1 MKKIIVWLLMLSL
14 GATTSSEIQTN
25 DKSIMDESDY
35 AYLSLTYTSLNSEAT
50 NFNEQRTTSFYL
62 YDLKTN
68 KLKEIYTYVGACEY
82 PVGVVDYKNA
92 KVYYSVWGD
101 PSDASAG
108 DKLQVYDIKTGKIN
122 DITNYHHVFNELD
135 WYNNALYGI
144 VGGKESN
151 GVVQLAKID
160 PTTGEIQPIFSNNTD
175 SVYLDFSIDH
185 NTGEIIT
192 TWYSDFARRRM
203 DVNQE
208 NGKITPCPFFISS
221 VDTSDF
227 SLQSV
232 IYTFSDTPY
241 SSLFDNYG
249 ADADSSEVWETAN
262 NLEVSNVSRLNDDIL
277 LFIGR
282 ESVLDQQAKLM
293 MLNITDKTTS
303 EIQIPGVAT
312 YYSFVV
318 SPDQQT
324 IFANL
329 QLQDGTQGVFS
340 YNIQTQELKKLFD
353 INEVLKDF
361 SGNKSVTPTT
371 MQIIIQ

>member
-1 MKKIIVWLLMLSL
+1 M
-14 GATTSSEIQTN
+14 
-25 DKSIMDESDY
+25 
-35 AYLSLTYTSLNSEAT
+35 
-50 NFNEQRTTSFYL
+50 
-62 YDLKTN
+62 
-68 KLKEIYTYVGACEY
+68 
-82 PVGVVDYKNA
+82 
-92 KVYYSVWGD
+92 
-101 PSDASAG
+101 
-108 DKLQVYDIKTGKIN
+108 
-122 DITNYHHVFNELD
+122 
-135 WYNNALYGI
+135 
-144 VGGKESN
+144 
-151 GVVQLAKID
+151 
-160 PTTGEIQPIFSNNTD
+160 
-175 SVYLDFSIDH
+175 
-185 NTGEIIT
+185 
-192 TWYSDFARRRM
+192 
-203 DVNQE
+203 
-208 NGKITPCPFFISS
+208 
-221 VDTSDF
+221 
-227 SLQSV
+227 